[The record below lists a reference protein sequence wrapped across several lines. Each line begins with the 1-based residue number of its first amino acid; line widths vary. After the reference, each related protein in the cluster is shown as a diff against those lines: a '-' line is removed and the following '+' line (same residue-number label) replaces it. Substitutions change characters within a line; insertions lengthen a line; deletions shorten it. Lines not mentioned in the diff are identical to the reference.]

1 MSKLS
6 EIKENDFENDYNLI
20 SDSGGPHQG
29 PGLKAVMRLY
39 LFIFILLLLIGS
51 VVQTLHF
58 EIGMMVTQVFLIL
71 LPALWFWRRYRIDK
85 IKFARLHPLQVKF
98 VPTIIILAASMWVLN
113 MIIASGM
120 VTTLIEFGY
129 EPIVVI
135 EPPQTIQQYL
145 MLVLV
150 LSVFAGI
157 CEEILFR
164 GTIMPSM
171 ESHGLVPAIV
181 FSSMLF
187 ALFHVSFLNLIS
199 TFILGMVM
207 AVVVIKTGSLWGG
220 ILYHML
226 NNFIA
231 ATYLYI
237 AGRYETASEIDPQ
250 YYWLALPLF
259 LLALAGSYFGF
270 SLLQRQSNAEPLF
283 RNRNAW
289 LPRGWFSL
297 LFVLA
302 LILFLLMAFLEMAI
316 GFNWFNLNGL

>member
-6 EIKENDFENDYNLI
+6 KINENKSENDYDSF
-20 SDSGGPHQG
+20 SDSGGQSQG
-29 PGLKAVMRLY
+29 PDLKAAMSLY

-58 EIGMMVTQVFLIL
+58 EIGMMVTQVVLIL
-71 LPALWFWRRYRIDK
+71 LPALWFWRRHRVDK
-85 IKFARLHPLQVKF
+85 VKFARLHPLQVKF
-98 VPTIIILAASMWVLN
+98 VPAIIILAVSMWVLN

-120 VTTLIEFGY
+120 VTALMEFGY

-157 CEEILFR
+157 CEEVLFR
-164 GTIMPSM
+164 GAIMPSM

-181 FSSMLF
+181 FSSILF
-187 ALFHVSFLNLIS
+187 ALFHVSFLSLIS
-199 TFILGMVM
+199 TFVLGMVM
-207 AVVVIKTGSLWGG
+207 AVVVIKTGSLWAG

-250 YYWLALPLF
+250 TYWVALPLL

-270 SLLQRQSNAEPLF
+270 RLLQKQSKVEPLL
-283 RNRNAW
+283 RNRKAW

-302 LILFLLMAFLEMAI
+302 VSLFLLMAFLEMAI

>member
-1 MSKLS
+1 MSRFS
-6 EIKENDFENDYNLI
+6 ENKESNFEKDNDLVG
-20 SDSGGPHQG
+20 DSFRRHQG
-29 PGLKAVMRLY
+29 PDLKAVMRLY

-51 VVQTLHF
+51 VMQTLHF

-85 IKFARLHPLQVKF
+85 IKFGRLYPLQVKF
-98 VPTIIILAASMWVLN
+98 VPTILILAVSMWVLN
-113 MIIASGM
+113 VVIASGM

-157 CEEILFR
+157 CEEVLFR

-199 TFILGMVM
+199 TFMLGIVM

-250 YYWLALPLF
+250 YYWFVLPLF

-270 SLLQRQSNAEPLF
+270 SLLQRQSNREPLL
-283 RNRNAW
+283 RNRTAW

-302 LILFLLMAFLEMAI
+302 LIIFLLMAFLEMAI
-316 GFNWFNLNGL
+316 GFNWFNLNGI